1 MEIKFNSYTMNKVAL
16 LGNGTQIIE
25 HFGRFYAVKKCNT
38 DWYKLFFNTSSFQQ
52 AVEYASKM

>member
-1 MEIKFNSYTMNKVAL
+1 MKIKFNSYTMNKVAL

-25 HFGRFYAVKKCNT
+25 HFGRFYTVKKCN
-38 DWYKLFFNTSSFQQ
+38 DARYKLFFNTSSFQQ

>member
-1 MEIKFNSYTMNKVAL
+1 MKIKFNSYTMNKVAL

-25 HFGRFYAVKKCNT
+25 HFGRFYAVKKSSV
-38 DWYKLFFNTSSFQQ
+38 DLYKLFFNTGSFQQ